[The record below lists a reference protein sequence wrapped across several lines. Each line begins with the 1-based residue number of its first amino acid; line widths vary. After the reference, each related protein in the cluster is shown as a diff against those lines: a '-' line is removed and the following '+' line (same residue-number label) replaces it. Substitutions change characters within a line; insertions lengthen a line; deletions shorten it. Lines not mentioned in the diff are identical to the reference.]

1 MQTTAQSI
9 LDGLQRAML
18 LRAESRLG
26 QPRPMSLAVDAAG
39 VPVVR
44 FVRETLWQFGEEGDV
59 MRVYRALPKAVNPN
73 SKYDGAALRAIR
85 AEKGVGRPPVVLL
98 AGNSLGKTIAPVWT
112 GEPTVIESKVDPVV
126 LFGSYTQALANFSSQ
141 RTAAKVLGLN
151 LSTFQRRLAKE
162 KTA

>member
-59 MRVYRALPKAVNPN
+59 MRVYRALPKTVNPN
-73 SKYDGAALRAIR
+73 SRYDGAALRAIR
-85 AEKGVGRPPVVLL
+85 AEKGVGRPSVVLL
-98 AGNSLGKTIAPVWT
+98 AGNSLGKTIAPVWA
-112 GEPTVIESKVDPVV
+112 GKPTIAEVDPVV
-126 LFGSYTQALANFSSQ
+126 VFGSYTQALTNFSSQ
-141 RTAAKVLGLN
+141 RAAAKALGLN

-162 KTA
+162 AA